1 MFLNLSY
8 YSGFNPGANLQKK
21 ELPLSPVNPISPE
34 WVEFPRFLFKKIFLI
49 EVSFD
54 L

>member
-21 ELPLSPVNPISPE
+21 ELPLYPVKPISLGVDQISP
-34 WVEFPRFLFKKIFLI
+34 IFI
-49 EVSFD
+49 
-54 L
+54 